1 MPPLPLV
8 SLVTPAYN
16 QGAFLRET
24 MLSVLGQ
31 DYPALEYVVIDDGS
45 DDDTLR
51 IAHEVAAAHPGRV
64 TVLTQANA
72 GQAAA
77 LNRTWASCHGEI
89 LGYLSSDD
97 VLLPG
102 AVTAMV
108 AALQAAPDAAVA
120 YCDYWLIDPSG
131 VRLRAVSTPDFN
143 RRDMLEDLVCA
154 PGVGALFRRAVFTAT
169 GGWDVRRRQVPDFE
183 FWLRAAEHGE
193 FVRVPQRLAEYR
205 VHEGSASL
213 KVMPMARADEI
224 VEMVQAY
231 WAARPQAPAG
241 QARRSVARAYSLSA
255 KNHAQSARAGLAL
268 KRSLTAIRMRPGLL
282 VDPSTWRQ
290 LLVGFVRRA
299 YFGRLAKGR
308 ER

>member
-1 MPPLPLV
+1 MHPPPLV

-16 QGAFLRET
+16 QGQYLRQT
-24 MLSVLGQ
+24 MESVLAQ

-51 IAHEVAAAHPGRV
+51 IAHEVAGHHRGRV

-77 LNRTWASCHGEI
+77 LNRTWAASRGEI

-108 AALQAAPDAAVA
+108 SALQARPDVVVA
-120 YCDYWLIDPSG
+120 YCDYWLIDPAG
-131 VRLRAVSTPDFN
+131 RRLRTVQTPEFD
-143 RRDMLEDLVCA
+143 RRQMLEDLVCA
-154 PGVGALFRRAVFTAT
+154 PGVGALFRREVFSAT

-183 FWLRAAEHGE
+183 FWLRAAEHGD
-193 FVRVPQRLAEYR
+193 FVRVPQLLAEYR

-213 KVMPMARADEI
+213 KIMPMARADEI
-224 VEMVQAY
+224 LEMVKAH
-231 WAARPQAPAG
+231 WAARPQAPVA
-241 QARRSVARAYSLSA
+241 QVQRSVARAYSLSA
-255 KNHAQSARAGLAL
+255 KNHAQSSRVGLAL
-268 KRSLTAIRMRPGLL
+268 KRYASAVRIRRGLL
-282 VDPSTWRQ
+282 FEPLTWRQ
-290 LLVGFVRRA
+290 LLVGFLRRA
-299 YFGRLAKGR
+299 YFGRRAKEQ